1 MDGLVHLGLNSCY
14 LPFQDSMKLRT
25 GVKVIKSTW
34 GYCNLINHNNNNSYE

>member
-14 LPFQDSMKLRT
+14 LPFQDSMRLRT

-34 GYCNLINHNNNNSYE
+34 GDDSNNNNNKSFE